1 MISKKC
7 WIANPN
13 LKADINQQ
21 SSDLEVADLLSR
33 VREGKYTS
41 TDIKQELKPWK
52 ILMSILVQK
61 NVLLCILPIP

>member
-13 LKADINQQ
+13 RKADINQQ

-52 ILMSILVQK
+52 ILMSLLGQK
-61 NVLLCILPIP
+61 NVLLCIPPIP